1 MNTRLYRPG
10 RAERSRRG
18 RVAGPLRAGARAE
31 PLFEPDLVLPAAGRL
46 GGGGEALL
54 TVEDGPDW
62 TACLPVQAV
71 RWHGWRVPVLMS
83 WRHSYCFLGT
93 PLLDPEAP
101 VAALGCVLDQA
112 LPRARAGMF
121 GPRCRRLGWR
131 LRRCPRDGDDRA
143 RTGHGDISLSRARNA
158 RAPRG
163 GRLPR
168 GDARSSSPRA
178 PPPATGLE
186 RLVGAVPTTREVS
199 SDPVASERFLALE
212 RAGWKGRAGT
222 AFASSPRHAE
232 FFRTV
237 CERFADAGRL
247 ELLAFR
253 GRGPHACREVQPARR
268 RSGVLLQERSG
279 VFHDA
284 GRAWREPGAPAR
296 GGQLGHAPRQL
307 RSPEPSLPRR
317 SPSRPPSPAGA
328 RAR

>member
-1 MNTRLYRPG
+1 
-10 RAERSRRG
+10 
-18 RVAGPLRAGARAE
+18 VAGPRRAGARAE
-31 PLFEPDLVLPAAGRL
+31 PFFEPDLVLPASDRL

-54 TVEDGPDW
+54 IVEDGPDW

-101 VAALGCVLDQA
+101 LAALGRVLDQA
-112 LPRARAGMF
+112 LPRARAGMLALDAVGWDGGF
-121 GPRCRRLGWR
+121 ADALETAMTERGRVMETYRSRERATLVRREEAGYHEGMRAHHRRELRR
-131 LRRCPRDGDDRA
+131 LRR
-143 RTGHGDISLSRARNA
+143 
-158 RAPRG
+158 
-163 GRLPR
+163 
-168 GDARSSSPRA
+168 
-178 PPPATGLE
+178 GLE

-268 RSGVLLQERSG
+268 RSGVLLQDRLRRG
-279 VFHDA
+279 VRQVLA
-284 GRAWREPGAPAR
+284 RYSARGRA
-296 GGQLGHAPRQL
+296 
-307 RSPEPSLPRR
+307 S
-317 SPSRPPSPAGA
+317 
-328 RAR
+328 RARPEAQASRAAGVLQRVRHGGSTLLRP